1 MYQQKRA
8 KKLCE
13 DGKSSGKDKGYGRGV
28 FREKACQDGEQ
39 IGKTRIVGKIVDQGI
54 CREGGRIAAHLKD
67 LGVVLQIRVDA
78 AAHGAQKQYSLNSG
92 IGEKS
97 AGEGD
102 KKIRACEMPF
112 CCKQASQGSVLPQK
126 VCQRSKNRLLQ
137 NRRAGSFLHGK
148 AFLGKRETVL
158 DLKKTGRY
166 PAIGDRNLRP
176 VRLGSS

>member
-1 MYQQKRA
+1 M
-8 KKLCE
+8 
-13 DGKSSGKDKGYGRGV
+13 
-28 FREKACQDGEQ
+28 
-39 IGKTRIVGKIVDQGI
+39 DQGI
-54 CREGGRIAAHLKD
+54 CSERRRIAADLKN
-67 LGVVLQIRVDA
+67 LGVVLQISVDA

-92 IGEKS
+92 IGEES

-112 CCKQASQGSVLPQK
+112 CCKQASQGSVLQQK
-126 VCQRSKNRLLQ
+126 VCHRAKNRLLQ

-158 DLKKTGRY
+158 NRKKTGRY
-166 PAIGDRNLRP
+166 PAIGDRNLRS